1 MSESRNPIV
10 PFDAEHLV
18 RRLSRAADHLGI
30 GGLQSPEVEHLVG
43 VVTRCSAFLGDV
55 YTDETLRAILADDPR
70 RLARLVA
77 SPWFRLPV
85 SGDLPTMLTRLRRL
99 PDDVRGV
106 GDKALFDHAIGGLS
120 QIRGVALDDLG
131 PRAYGL
137 AAEVLEMLA
146 DDARLREHFLIL
158 QSGGALRIEDEIS
171 FLRRC
176 ADRFDV
182 YSQLLRF
189 AGEDDPDDADDTDDA
204 APSSEADDAPRRLL
218 VAARNAPVVNAPA
231 LRAPRDLMPAPPPRR
246 RTPAHGEPGAPGAA
260 GAAGIAGAAARL
272 FPGEHL
278 GREQLLSAY
287 ERLLLFAALD
297 LERLRRDLEQVV
309 VDQEEAIA
317 TLIDDFA
324 LFAVGTQHLARP
336 ASYFLVGPTGVGK
349 NHMVETLAARLSR
362 QWGEKVPFLTIEG
375 PNYTYS
381 SDINE
386 LRGATRGF
394 IRSDEPGLLTQFH
407 AEAAKAPLSIL
418 LVDEVEK
425 SHPQLIR
432 FFLSILDR
440 GTTTDAHGNELSFA
454 GTLIFFTSNIGYEEG
469 AEAPPIGFAGER
481 ESEAAY
487 RSGLSR
493 SLRKALPPE
502 FINRVR
508 MVRFRHLPRASAERI
523 LDLEFERIA
532 ARYRDLHGIELALSP
547 AGREALLDQGYSH
560 EYGARHLAAVLQR
573 TCNVDVG
580 KMLRRDETGAA
591 RDPAALLARLRAARA
606 SEDELDLAELDREIF
621 EQARARVPYRR
632 IVVDADVTGAI
643 VYRREDGA

>member
-85 SGDLPTMLTRLRRL
+85 AGDLPVLLTRLRRL

-120 QIRGVALDDLG
+120 QVRGVALDDLG

-182 YSQLLRF
+182 YSQLLRI
-189 AGEDDPDDADDTDDA
+189 AGEDDPDDAPDA
-204 APSSEADDAPRRLL
+204 AGRGADGAPRGLL
-218 VAARNAPVVNAPA
+218 VPAGNAPAVNAPV
-231 LRAPRDLMPAPPPRR
+231 LRAPRDLMPAPPPKRR
-246 RTPAHGEPGAPGAA
+246 AHGLGDA
-260 GAAGIAGAAARL
+260 GAGSTAAASISGAAARL

-297 LERLRRDLEQVV
+297 LERLRRDLDALV
-309 VDQEEAIA
+309 VDQEEAVA

-349 NHMVETLAARLSR
+349 NYMVEVLAARLSK

-469 AEAPPIGFAGER
+469 ADAPPIGFAGER

-606 SEDELDLAELDREIF
+606 SEEELDLAELDREIV

-632 IVVDADVTGAI
+632 IVVDADAKGAI